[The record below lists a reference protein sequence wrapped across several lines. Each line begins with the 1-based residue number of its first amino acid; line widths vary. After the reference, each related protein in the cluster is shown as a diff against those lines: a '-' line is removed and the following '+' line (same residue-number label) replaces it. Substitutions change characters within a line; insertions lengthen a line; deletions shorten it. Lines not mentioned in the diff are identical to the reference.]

1 MGCGASFDLQQLGR
15 GDRELER
22 RFDALM
28 PGCTELRPAMRTT
41 LDIEDDVLA
50 AAKELAQRQG
60 VSAGKVVSRLL
71 RSALTGE
78 VPAQRSDVAVVAG
91 FRPFAANNQR
101 LVSNEQIDQLRDLEG
116 I

>member
-1 MGCGASFDLQQLGR
+1 MMGHRQRL
-15 GDRELER
+15 
-22 RFDALM
+22 
-28 PGCTELRPAMRTT
+28 TMRTT

-50 AAKELAQRQG
+50 AAKELARRQG
-60 VSAGKVVSRLL
+60 VSAGQVVSRLL

-78 VPAQRSDVAVVAG
+78 APAQRSGTAIVAG